1 MKNLVDK
8 VNVSLARLGINAHAA
23 LIAFYILASAGVF
36 AFVIAKGVEGL
47 AFVVLAALVWSIST
61 HVVAP
66 PPPEEIALAAGA
78 WLTQTFNGMLRERLA
93 VFRSLYYDRYPADGP
108 KQWYHELRWG
118 WHAWGQNGHTVIT
131 IFVRK
136 ATSAI
141 LSADILTAERRTLQ
155 GVLDDDV
162 ANGLVPLVAHVQMVP
177 GVSTLS
183 LLDIRDTPE
192 YVHFDFVW
200 VNDQATADFV
210 HRHGTK
216 PAGGEGDADDLD
228 F

>member
-1 MKNLVDK
+1 MKKLNDK
-8 VNVSLARLGINAHAA
+8 ANAILARLGINARVAMVVFCM
-23 LIAFYILASAGVF
+23 LVIFGVF
-36 AFVIAKGVEGL
+36 AVVVTKGIEGIAFAILAILALGIGGRVI
-47 AFVVLAALVWSIST
+47 
-61 HVVAP
+61 AP
-66 PPPEEIALAAGA
+66 PPPEEIALATGA
-78 WLTQTFNGMLRERLA
+78 WLNQTFNGMLRERLS
-93 VFRSLYYDRYPADGP
+93 VFRSLYYDRYPTGDP
-108 KQWYHELRWG
+108 EQWYYELRWG
-118 WHAWGQNGHTVIT
+118 WHAWGQNGHTIVT

-192 YVHFDFVW
+192 YVHLDFVW
-200 VNDQATADFV
+200 VSDQATADFV
-210 HRHGTK
+210 HRHGIK
-216 PAGGEGDADDLD
+216 PAGGEGGADDLD